1 MRLTL
6 EQYATISNY
15 SFASA
20 TVVLSLACLTYLAQ
34 WAFARTVETPALA
47 DQPASVGAHDG
58 AEAAD
63 ERETAAQAEE
73 QVTRYDVARSIA
85 GSLTGVAWGI
95 ILVSVVSRGV
105 AAERAQGGSEYG
117 VARGR

>member
-1 MRLTL
+1 MGLTL

-20 TVVLSLACLTYLAQ
+20 TVVLSLSCLTYLAR

-47 DQPASVGAHDG
+47 EQPASVGAHDG
-58 AEAAD
+58 AEAAG

-73 QVTRYDVARSIA
+73 QVTRYGVARSIA
-85 GSLTGVAWGI
+85 GSLTGLAWVI
-95 ILVSVVSRGV
+95 ILVSVVTRGL
-105 AAERAQGGSEYG
+105 AAERVPSGNMIERA
-117 VARGR
+117 